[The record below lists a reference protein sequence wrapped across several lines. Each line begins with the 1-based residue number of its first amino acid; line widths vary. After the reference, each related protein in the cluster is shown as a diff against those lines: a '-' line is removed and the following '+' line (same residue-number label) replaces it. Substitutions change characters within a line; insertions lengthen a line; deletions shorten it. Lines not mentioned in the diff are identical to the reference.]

1 MRASTRVVF
10 HLPSENEFSTL
21 LGEFPLLSGSGLGD
35 INRVKFAPPTRL
47 HQRGGGFFSSL
58 ANLAKS
64 AVPFLMRTIA
74 PNAMKFT
81 QDVISDVSSGQRNV
95 RGALKKR
102 GIEALKGV
110 GSQLLAGGKRK
121 RKKSTTTSKNKN
133 KRSHHNNTRKKKKK
147 KKSSRCN
154 NNNNNRNIMDVFN
167 VI

>member
-10 HLPSENEFSTL
+10 HLPSEIEFSSL
-21 LGEFPLLSGSGLGD
+21 LAERPLLSGSGLGD
-35 INRVKFAPPTRL
+35 INSVKFVPPTRL

-64 AVPFLMRTIA
+64 AVPFLMRTVA
-74 PNAMKFT
+74 PSAMKFT
-81 QDVISDVSSGQRNV
+81 QDVISDVSSGQQNV

-121 RKKSTTTSKNKN
+121 RKKSTSTNK
-133 KRSHHNNTRKKKKK
+133 KRSHQNKTRKKK
-147 KKSSRCN
+147 KKSSRC
-154 NNNNNRNIMDVFN
+154 NNNRNIMDVFN